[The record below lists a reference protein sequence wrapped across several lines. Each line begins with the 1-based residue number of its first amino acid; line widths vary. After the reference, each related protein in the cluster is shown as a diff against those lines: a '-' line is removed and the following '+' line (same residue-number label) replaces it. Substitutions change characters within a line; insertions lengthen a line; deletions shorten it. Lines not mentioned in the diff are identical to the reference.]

1 MTLKGESL
9 LPFISSDM
17 TFTRWRTAAI
27 SKMVF
32 HYKLSRPIS
41 IQFGYADP
49 NYYFENGHWWKI
61 KFCQIQD
68 GKQTLIS
75 AISQHHIVRLVRNLE
90 RESTWSCWHVSHH
103 QNSKFRKFTMA
114 DRRILKI
121 RHERWYSYS
130 SRTLALAR
138 CCLKDHRSWL
148 FFLF

>member
-1 MTLKGESL
+1 VKNSMTLKGESL

-68 GKQTLIS
+68 GKRAVFFGYIS
-75 AISQHHIVRLVRNLE
+75 APYCAISA
-90 RESTWSCWHVSHH
+90 
-103 QNSKFRKFTMA
+103 KFGARKHNHMLT
-114 DRRILKI
+114 RVTSP
-121 RHERWYSYS
+121 E
-130 SRTLALAR
+130 
-138 CCLKDHRSWL
+138 
-148 FFLF
+148 